1 MEQIQFQPVPTA
13 GGRELPNPGIFILA
27 LKSNLNEGL
36 NEYLNGFFL
45 FESKDNELSPGLG

>member
-13 GGRELPNPGIFILA
+13 SGKELPNPGIFILA

-36 NEYLNGFFL
+36 NEYLNGIFCL
-45 FESKDNELSPGLG
+45 KIKIMN

>member
-36 NEYLNGFFL
+36 NEYLNGFFCL
-45 FESKDNELSPGLG
+45 KVKIMN